1 MKKLAFFALIIFVL
15 TGVTNAQEK
24 KISTD
29 FSMGFQLNQ
38 FQNDFGLG
46 LNFTTPYFANKRVA
60 LRLRG
65 NLMFNK
71 HISDDVTVWSP
82 YSNVSLGMVGVA
94 GIIGDFIR
102 LYGEGGMITL
112 FPSDDFSS
120 ESVVFG
126 GYGVFGFEF
135 YFYQGGNYFIEI
147 GGIGTGAIADKAV
160 NQPVYSNGLMIS
172 TGFRIHF

>member
-1 MKKLAFFALIIFVL
+1 
-15 TGVTNAQEK
+15 
-24 KISTD
+24 
-29 FSMGFQLNQ
+29 
-38 FQNDFGLG
+38 
-46 LNFTTPYFANKRVA
+46 
-60 LRLRG
+60 
-65 NLMFNK
+65 MFNE
-71 HISDDVTVWSP
+71 HVSDDVTVWSP

-102 LYGEGGMITL
+102 LYGEGGMIAL
-112 FPSDDFSS
+112 FPSDNFSS